1 MDAIANLSG
10 YQIREQLYAGLRTLV
25 YRGIRESD
33 GQPVVIKLLHNP
45 LPNFSELVQFRNQYT
60 IAKNLNLPSIV
71 KPLSLEAYGNS
82 YALIMEDFGGVSL
95 SSYLKGASQQPADT
109 DRNKPDRSLP
119 LAEFLNFALQLADI
133 LHYLSQN
140 RVIHKDIKPANI
152 LIKPDTKQVKLI
164 DFSIASLLPRETQE
178 IHNPNVLEGTLAYL
192 SPEQTGRMNRG
203 IDYRSDFYSLGV
215 TCYQLLTGKLPFL
228 SQDPMELVYS
238 HLANLPIPAHQINP
252 EIPLI
257 LSEIVSKLMEK
268 NAENRYQSGLGLKH
282 DLQICLAQLQET
294 GDIKAF
300 VLGEQDI
307 CDRFIIPEK
316 LYGRASEVAQLLAAF
331 DRVANPS
338 HSPSQAL
345 ISRSQAE
352 PGNEYQ
358 EALPPLSVPIL
369 SQLNREAEPLE
380 MRDQAEPRNEGKSE
394 IMLVAGFSGIGKT
407 VVVNEVHKP
416 IVRQRGYF
424 IKGKYDQFQR
434 NIPFSAFVQ
443 AFRDL
448 IEQLLSE
455 SDADLEKWQTKIMN
469 TVGENGQVI
478 VEVIP
483 ELERIIGKQQP
494 VSELLGSAAEN
505 RFNLVFQ
512 KFISVFT
519 TKEHPLVIFLDDLQW
534 SDSASLKLLQLLTSE
549 KNSQN
554 LLVIGAYRDNEVSPA
569 HPFMLTVAEM
579 EKAQV
584 TVNTITLEPL
594 SQKDVNDLISDT
606 LSCDRPLAQ
615 PLTELVY
622 QKTKGNPFFAT
633 QFLKSLQEDGLI
645 AFNPTPAHEGNH
657 RGIAPRENQS
667 FVGVVPPC
675 LPLPSNEGNH
685 GGIAP
690 TGVSGIGAIAGGLPL
705 QRMKQPWG
713 SQGGW
718 QCDIAQVKSL
728 TITSDVVE
736 FMALQLQKLPPETQD
751 VLKLAACIGAQ
762 FDLNT
767 LAVVNEKSPEETAAD
782 LWRSLQEGFILPTS
796 EIYKFYQGKEDGKS
810 TDLLS
815 ISAGQLPNYKFL
827 HDRIQQAAYS
837 LIPEDRKQASHLK
850 IGQLLLQES
859 SETQRQERIFDI
871 VGHFNFA
878 RDLISDKKAR
888 YELASLNLQAGKTAK
903 AAAAFDAALIFV
915 NTGIE
920 SLPADSWQEQYIL
933 TLALHNLAAEAAY
946 LCSQFA
952 QVEQLITGIL
962 QQANQLID
970 KVTAYEIQI
979 LAYLAQGQAQDA
991 VYTAID
997 VLGELGVRL
1006 PKNPTQPQVLLG
1018 LAKTKLI
1025 LGNKKLEQLMNLP
1038 NMTDPNKLAAMR
1050 ILASAGSAT
1059 YLCAPLLMP
1068 LLVFEQVNLSVRYG
1082 NTARSA
1088 FAYASYG
1095 LILCGVVMDIEGGYQ
1110 FGQLALQLLEH
1121 FNAMDLKAKTLFVV
1135 YAFISHWRDRIADT
1149 IPQMLIAYQS
1159 GLETGDLEY
1168 AASAVVVHSSHSY
1181 WSGQNLTEIE
1191 AKMRYFIITIAPF
1204 KQKNAF
1210 LSLHLYHQFTLNL
1223 LGDSS
1228 DQSCLSGENYE
1239 VAKDISGQ
1247 VTPNDRTGLFFS
1259 YVCQQHLDYLF
1270 GQYPES
1276 VEKSNAAKPYFEN
1289 CVALLPTVLHNFY
1302 DSLARLAVYPT
1313 ATSTEC
1319 KHIIKCINT
1328 NQKQLKKWV
1337 HHAPMNYQ
1345 HKFLLV
1351 EAERCR
1357 VLGKRLDA
1365 IEMYDRAIQLAKENQ
1380 FVNEEALANEL
1391 AAKFYLDWD
1400 KEKVAQAYMQ
1410 EAYYC
1415 YARWGA
1421 KAKIDDLE
1429 TRYPQLLTAILQ
1441 VRANHSS
1448 ISDTRIPN
1456 ISRSSILDRTIH
1468 TNRSSSSS
1476 VSESLDFA
1484 TILKASQALS
1494 SEIQLE
1500 RLVSTLMQVVMEN
1513 AGAKKAALL
1522 LLQDGTLML
1531 EALADASQ
1539 NISILSVPLS
1549 SLQEIPVTLIN
1560 YVKRSLKT
1568 IVIDDATAQ
1577 NNFNADPYLMQEQPK
1592 SVLCAPILNQGK
1604 LIGLLYLENGLT
1616 IGAFTRDRTELI
1628 QLLCTQA
1635 AISLE
1640 NARLYGREQ
1649 DKSQDLQVSLDQ
1661 LEQSE
1666 LRFRN
1671 LFKNSPDAILLG
1683 NKAGFIDCNQ
1693 ATLDLFGY
1701 THKDQLL
1708 KLDPSRIS
1716 PEFQPDGKSSFE
1728 QANAMIVK
1736 ALETGSYQFEWMH
1749 QRSNG
1754 EEFWT
1759 EVLLTMILCDGVQV
1773 LYSVVRDIS
1782 DRKQAEIN
1790 LQQTNLLLQSV
1801 VEATSDMIFAKDSE
1815 HKYLFANS
1823 ATLQLLGLSTEAEI
1837 VGKTDFDVLPLEFAQ
1852 NIREWDER
1860 VLRSGIAEKFEE
1872 DVLNSAGQ
1880 IVNLYTTKTPMR
1892 DPNGNII
1899 GTVGMT
1905 RDISDLKQAE
1915 KSLQETNTLLN
1926 SVLETMPDFFFAKD
1940 LQGRHIAVNSNL
1952 AEFFGKPLAEIIG
1965 KTDAELLPPEVADPI
1980 MAKDREIL
1988 TTGITERFEE
1998 IVPNDGVDCTYLT
2011 IKTPLR
2017 DAKGNTMGLIGV
2029 AQNITVRKQA
2039 EAAVLLKSQQLEQTL
2054 EDLKQ
2059 AQLQMVQNE
2068 KMATLGNLVAG
2079 VAHEINNPIGFI
2091 TGSVNNIEEYI
2102 QDLLAHLEYY
2112 QKYYPEPVPEVRVHA
2127 ENIDV
2132 EFLVED
2138 LPKLIP
2144 SMRIASQRIREISNS
2159 LRTFSRADTA
2169 EKVAC
2174 DIHEGINS
2182 TLLILKYRLKASEKR
2197 PAIEVILESGK
2208 LPLVKCFLGQLNQV
2222 FMNIIAN
2229 AIDALDAANV
2239 GKTFAEIE
2247 ANPQLIT
2254 IFTEVSGDRK
2264 MAVIRIRDNGPG
2276 ISEEIQAHIF
2286 DHLFTTKEVGKGT
2299 GLGLAIA
2306 RQIVEEKHGGK
2317 LNCISV
2323 LSKGTEF
2330 VIEILID

>member
-45 LPNFSELVQFRNQYT
+45 FPNFSELVQFRNQYT

-95 SSYLKGASQQPADT
+95 STYLRGASQQPADIEE
-109 DRNKPDRSLP
+109 NQPDRSLP
-119 LAEFLNFALQLADI
+119 LAEFLNFALQLTDI

-164 DFSIASLLPRETQE
+164 DFSIASLLPRETPE
-178 IHNPNVLEGTLAYL
+178 IHNPNILEGTLAYL

-215 TCYQLLTGKLPFL
+215 TFYQLLTGKLPFI

-282 DLQICLAQLQET
+282 DLEICLAQLQQT

-300 VLGEQDI
+300 VLGKHDI

-316 LYGRASEVAQLLAAF
+316 LYGRESEVAELLAAF
-331 DRVANPS
+331 DRVAG
-338 HSPSQAL
+338 
-345 ISRSQAE
+345 IEQAE
-352 PGNEYQ
+352 IESENQSKIQNP
-358 EALPPLSVPIL
+358 
-369 SQLNREAEPLE
+369 
-380 MRDQAEPRNEGKSE
+380 KSKIE
-394 IMLVAGFSGIGKT
+394 LMLVAGFSGIGKT
-407 VVVNEVHKP
+407 VVVNEIHKP

-455 SDADLEKWQTKIMN
+455 SDADLEQWQTKIMN
-469 TVGENGQVI
+469 AVGENGQVI

-549 KNSQN
+549 KDSQN

-569 HPFMLTVAEM
+569 HPFMLMVAEM

-594 SQKDVNDLISDT
+594 SQSDVNDLIADT
-606 LSCDRPLAQ
+606 LICDRLLAQ

-633 QFLKSLQEDGLI
+633 QFLKSLQEDRLI
-645 AFNPTPAHEGNH
+645 AFNFDA
-657 RGIAPRENQS
+657 RY
-667 FVGVVPPC
+667 
-675 LPLPSNEGNH
+675 
-685 GGIAP
+685 
-690 TGVSGIGAIAGGLPL
+690 
-705 QRMKQPWG
+705 
-713 SQGGW
+713 W

-728 TITSDVVE
+728 AITDDVVE
-736 FMALQLQKLPPETQD
+736 FMALQLQKLPPKTQD

-767 LAVVNEKSPEETAAD
+767 LAVVSEKSPEETAAD
-782 LWRSLQEGFILPTS
+782 LWKSLQEGFILPTS
-796 EIYKFYQGKEDGKS
+796 EIYKFYQGKEERET
-810 TDLLS
+810 TDILPT
-815 ISAGQLPNYKFL
+815 SAAQLPNYKFL

-837 LIPEDRKQASHLK
+837 LIPENRKPATHLK
-850 IGQLLLQES
+850 IGQLLLQKS
-859 SETQRQERIFDI
+859 SDTQRQELIFDI

-878 RDLISDKKAR
+878 SGLISDEKAR

-915 NTGIE
+915 NTGIS
-920 SLPADSWQEQYIL
+920 SLPADSWQEQYTL

-946 LCSQFA
+946 LCSQFE
-952 QVEQLITGIL
+952 QVEQLITAIL
-962 QQANQLID
+962 QQANQLLD
-970 KVTAYEIQI
+970 KVTAYEIQL
-979 LAYLAQGQAQDA
+979 LAYLAQGRPQDG

-997 VLGELGVRL
+997 VLGQFGIRL

-1025 LGNKKLEQLMNLP
+1025 LGNKKPEQLVNLP

-1050 ILASAGSAT
+1050 ILSSAASAA
-1059 YLCAPLLMP
+1059 YLCAPKLMP
-1068 LLVFEQVNLSVRYG
+1068 LLVFERVNLSVRYG
-1082 NTARSA
+1082 NTALSA
-1088 FAYASYG
+1088 FGYAWYG
-1095 LILCGVVMDIEGGYQ
+1095 LILCGILVDIEGGYQ
-1110 FGQLALQLLEH
+1110 FGQLSLQLLER
-1121 FNAMDLKAKTLFVV
+1121 FNATDLKAKVLFMT
-1135 YAFISHWRDRIADT
+1135 YTFISHWRDRITDT
-1149 IPQMLIAYQS
+1149 MPALLTAYQS
-1159 GLETGDLEY
+1159 GLETGDVEY
-1168 AASAVVVHSSHSY
+1168 AAWAALVHSYNRY
-1181 WSGQNLTEIE
+1181 WTGDNLTEAE
-1191 AKMRYFIITIAPF
+1191 AGIRSFVTAIAPF
-1204 KQKNAF
+1204 NQKNG
-1210 LSLHLYHQFTLNL
+1210 SLYIQIYHQATLNL
-1223 LGDSS
+1223 LGNSS
-1228 DQSCLSGENYE
+1228 DPSCLSGESYR
-1239 VAKDISGQ
+1239 VAEDIPAQ
-1247 VTPNDRTGLFFS
+1247 VAANDRTGLFFS

-1270 GQYPES
+1270 GHYATS

-1289 CVALLPTVLHNFY
+1289 CVSSLPTVLHFFY
-1302 DSLARLAVYPT
+1302 DSLAQLAIYAT
-1313 ATSTEC
+1313 ATPSQRQQ
-1319 KHIIKCINT
+1319 ILKCINA
-1328 NQKQLKKWV
+1328 NQKKLNKWG
-1337 HHAPMNYQ
+1337 HYAPMNYQ

-1351 EAERCR
+1351 EAERYR

-1365 IEMYDRAIQLAKENQ
+1365 IENYDRAISLAKENQ
-1380 FVNEEALANEL
+1380 FLNEEALANEL

-1429 TRYPQLLTAILQ
+1429 TRYPQLLTAILRPQ
-1441 VRANHSS
+1441 SNDFA
-1448 ISDTRIPN
+1448 IGDTRLETLD
-1456 ISRSSILDRTIH
+1456 RSSVVNQTIH
-1468 TNRSSSSS
+1468 TNRSTSTS
-1476 VSESLDFA
+1476 VSEALDFA

-1494 SEIQLE
+1494 SEIQLDK
-1500 RLVSTLMQVVMEN
+1500 LVATLMQVVIEN
-1513 AGAKKAALL
+1513 AGAQKAALL

-1531 EALADASQ
+1531 EALADGNQ

-1549 SLQEIPVTLIN
+1549 SFSGIPVTLIN

-1568 IVIDDATAQ
+1568 VVMDDATAA
-1577 NNFNADPYLMQEQPK
+1577 NNFSFDPYLMQEQPK

-1616 IGAFTRDRTELI
+1616 IRAFTRDRTELI

-1640 NARLYGREQ
+1640 NARLYKQSQIHAQQLER
-1649 DKSQDLQVSLDQ
+1649 SLQDLQDSQTQLIKSAAFLEAQRESSLDAILVIDTNRQVSAYNQGFAKLWNIPQIILETKDDFQLLGFVLDQ
-1661 LEQSE
+1661 LEQPNEFLATVEYLYQHPGEASYHE
-1666 LRFRN
+1666 I
-1671 LFKNSPDAILLG
+1671 IL
-1683 NKAGFIDCNQ
+1683 
-1693 ATLDLFGY
+1693 
-1701 THKDQLL
+1701 KDRRILERSSITV
-1708 KLDPSRIS
+1708 KLPSGDECGRIWY
-1716 PEFQPDGKSSFE
+1716 F
-1728 QANAMIVK
+1728 
-1736 ALETGSYQFEWMH
+1736 
-1749 QRSNG
+1749 
-1754 EEFWT
+1754 
-1759 EVLLTMILCDGVQV
+1759 
-1773 LYSVVRDIS
+1773 RDIS

-1790 LQQTNLLLQSV
+1790 LQQINLLLQSV
-1801 VEATSDMIFAKDSE
+1801 VEATSDMIFAKDSQ
-1815 HKYLFANS
+1815 HHYLFANS

-1872 DVLNSAGQ
+1872 DVVNSAGK

-1892 DPNGNII
+1892 DPNDNII

-1905 RDISDLKQAE
+1905 RDISDIKQAE
-1915 KSLQETNTLLN
+1915 
-1926 SVLETMPDFFFAKD
+1926 V
-1940 LQGRHIAVNSNL
+1940 AV
-1952 AEFFGKPLAEIIG
+1952 I
-1965 KTDAELLPPEVADPI
+1965 
-1980 MAKDREIL
+1980 
-1988 TTGITERFEE
+1988 
-1998 IVPNDGVDCTYLT
+1998 
-2011 IKTPLR
+2011 
-2017 DAKGNTMGLIGV
+2017 
-2029 AQNITVRKQA
+2029 Q
-2039 EAAVLLKSQQLEQTL
+2039 KSQELEQTL
-2054 EDLKQ
+2054 DELKQ

-2102 QDLLAHLEYY
+2102 QDLLAHLECY
-2112 QKYYPEPVPEVRVHA
+2112 QKYYPEPVPEVSDHA
-2127 ENIDV
+2127 EDIDI
-2132 EFLVED
+2132 EFLIQD

-2144 SMRIASQRIREISNS
+2144 SMKIASQRIREISNS
-2159 LRTFSRADTA
+2159 LRTFSRADTE

-2182 TLLILKYRLKASEKR
+2182 TLLILKYRLKASDKR
-2197 PAIEVILESGK
+2197 PAIGVFYEYGK

-2239 GKTFAEIE
+2239 GKTFAEVE

-2264 MAVIRIRDNGPG
+2264 MAVIRIRDSGPG
-2276 ISEEIQAHIF
+2276 MSQDVRSHIF
-2286 DHLFTTKEVGKGT
+2286 EHLFTTKEVGKGT

-2317 LNCISV
+2317 LSCISAPGR
-2323 LSKGTEF
+2323 GTEF
-2330 VIEILID
+2330 VIEILIN

>member
-10 YQIREQLYAGLRTLV
+10 YQILEQLYVGLRTLV
-25 YRGIRESD
+25 YRGIRETD
-33 GQPVVIKLLHNP
+33 GKAVVIKLLNNP
-45 LPNFSELVQFRNQYT
+45 LPSFSELVQFRNQYT

-95 SSYLKGASQQPADT
+95 SAYLHGDPKQPADT
-109 DRNKPDRSLP
+109 DRNQSHKILP
-119 LAEFLNFALQLADI
+119 LADFLNLALQLTDI
-133 LHYLSQN
+133 LHYLSQK

-152 LIKPDTKQVKLI
+152 LINPDTKQVKII
-164 DFSIASLLPRETQE
+164 DFSIASLLPKETQE
-178 IHNPNVLEGTLAYL
+178 IYNTQILEGTLPYL

-215 TCYQLLTGKLPFL
+215 TCYELLTGKLPFI
-228 SQDPMELVYS
+228 SQDPMELVHC
-238 HLANLPIPAHQINP
+238 HLAKQPITAAKINP
-252 EIPLI
+252 EIPLV

-268 NAENRYQSGLGLKH
+268 NAENRYQSALGLKH
-282 DLQICLAQLQET
+282 DLEKCLAQLQET
-294 GDIKAF
+294 GEIKAF
-300 VLGEQDI
+300 VLGKQDI

-316 LYGRASEVAQLLAAF
+316 LYGRESEVAELLAAF
-331 DRVANPS
+331 DRVANP
-338 HSPSQAL
+338 HSQAEY
-345 ISRSQAE
+345 RSQAE
-352 PGNEYQ
+352 PGNEGNDGK
-358 EALPPLSVPIL
+358 EGSPLIKESWGGANL
-369 SQLNREAEPLE
+369 SRSE
-380 MRDQAEPRNEGKSE
+380 M
-394 IMLVAGFSGIGKT
+394 MLVAGFSGVGKT

-448 IEQLLSE
+448 MKQLFSE
-455 SDADLEKWQTKIMN
+455 SDAKLQEWQTKIQQA
-469 TVGENGQVI
+469 VGENGQVV

-534 SDSASLKLLQLLTSE
+534 SDSASLKLLQLLLGE
-549 KNSQN
+549 KDSQN
-554 LLVIGAYRDNEVSPA
+554 LFVIGAYRDNEVSPV
-569 HPFMLTVAEM
+569 HPFMLAVAEIT
-579 EKAQV
+579 ASGTV
-584 TVNTITLEPL
+584 VNTITLQPL
-594 SQKDVNDLISDT
+594 SQADINDLIADT

-645 AFNPTPAHEGNH
+645 SFNPTPLTSPLTKGGQ
-657 RGIAPRENQS
+657 RGVTSPLTKGGQR
-667 FVGVVPPC
+667 GV
-675 LPLPSNEGNH
+675 
-685 GGIAP
+685 
-690 TGVSGIGAIAGGLPL
+690 T
-705 QRMKQPWG
+705 
-713 SQGGW
+713 GGW
-718 QCDIAQVKSL
+718 QCDIAKVKAL
-728 TITSDVVE
+728 TISDDVVE

-751 VLKLAACIGAQ
+751 MLKLAACIGSQ

-767 LAVVNEKSPEETAAD
+767 LAVVSEKSPEETATD
-782 LWRSLQEGFILPTS
+782 LWKSLQEGFILPTS
-796 EIYKFYQGKEDGKS
+796 EIYKFYQGKEQRETTGILP
-810 TDLLS
+810 TTN
-815 ISAGQLPNYKFL
+815 AQLPKYKFL

-837 LIPEDRKQASHLK
+837 LIPEERKQATHLK
-850 IGQLLLQES
+850 IGQLLLKKS

-878 RDLISDKKAR
+878 RGLISDEKAR

-915 NTGIE
+915 NTGIS
-920 SLPADSWQEQYIL
+920 SLPADGWQEQYTL

-946 LCSQFA
+946 LCSQFE
-952 QVEQLITGIL
+952 QVQQLISVIL

-970 KVTAYEIQI
+970 KVSAYEIQI
-979 LAYLAQGQAQDA
+979 LAYLAQGQPQDGI
-991 VYTAID
+991 YTAID
-997 VLGELGVRL
+997 VLGQLGIRL
-1006 PKNPTQPQVLLG
+1006 PKHPTQAQVLLG

-1025 LGNKKLEQLMNLP
+1025 LGNKKPEQLANLP
-1038 NMTDPNKLAAMR
+1038 NMTDANKLAAMR
-1050 ILASAGSAT
+1050 ILSSAASAA
-1059 YLCAPLLMP
+1059 YLCAPKLMP
-1068 LLVFEQVNLSVRYG
+1068 LLVFERVNLSVLYG
-1082 NTARSA
+1082 NTALSA
-1088 FAYASYG
+1088 FGYAWYG
-1095 LILCGVVMDIEGGYQ
+1095 LLLCGILMDIEGGYQ
-1110 FGQLALQLLEH
+1110 FGLLSLQLLER
-1121 FNAMDLKAKTLFVV
+1121 FNATDLRAKTVFMT
-1135 YAFISHWRDRIADT
+1135 YAFVSHWRDRITDT
-1149 IPQMLIAYQS
+1149 MPALLTAYQS
-1159 GLETGDLEY
+1159 GLETGDVEY
-1168 AASAVVVHSSHSY
+1168 AAWAVVVHSYNRY
-1181 WSGQNLTEIE
+1181 WIGDNLRE
-1191 AKMRYFIITIAPF
+1191 AEAGIRSFITAIAPF
-1204 KQKNAF
+1204 NQKNG
-1210 LSLHLYHQFTLNL
+1210 SLYIQIYHQATLNL
-1223 LGDSS
+1223 LGDTS
-1228 DQSCLSGENYE
+1228 DPSCLSGESYR
-1239 VAKDISGQ
+1239 VAEDIPAQ
-1247 VTPNDRTGLFFS
+1247 VAANDRTGLFFS
-1259 YVCQQHLDYLF
+1259 YVCQQHLHYLF
-1270 GQYPES
+1270 GQYDAAIENS
-1276 VEKSNAAKPYFEN
+1276 KAAKPYFDN
-1289 CVALLPTVLHNFY
+1289 CVSLLPTVMHYFY
-1302 DSLARLAVYPT
+1302 DSLAQLAIYAT
-1313 ATSTEC
+1313 ATSKEQ
-1319 KHIIKCINT
+1319 KQILKCINA
-1328 NQKQLKKWV
+1328 NQKQLKKWG
-1337 HHAPMNYQ
+1337 HYAPMNYQ

-1351 EAERCR
+1351 EAERYR
-1357 VLGKRLDA
+1357 VLGQKLKA
-1365 IEMYDRAIQLAKENQ
+1365 IDYYDRAISGAKQNQ
-1380 FVNEEALANEL
+1380 FLNEEALANEL
-1391 AAKFYLDWD
+1391 CAKFYLDWG
-1400 KEKVAQAYMQ
+1400 KEKVARSYMQ

-1415 YARWGA
+1415 YARWEA

-1429 TRYPQLLTAILQ
+1429 MRYPQLLTAILQ
-1441 VRANHSS
+1441 VQQHHFS
-1448 ISDTRIPN
+1448 IGDTRLE
-1456 ISRSSILDRTIH
+1456 SLDGSSILDRTLH
-1468 TNRSSSSS
+1468 TTRSNTSSI
-1476 VSESLDFA
+1476 SESLDFD

-1500 RLVSTLMQVVMEN
+1500 RLVATLMQVVMEN

-1539 NISILSVPLS
+1539 KISILSVPLS
-1549 SLQEIPVTLIN
+1549 SIQEIPVTLIN

-1568 IVIDDATAQ
+1568 IVINDATAQ

-1616 IGAFTRDRTELI
+1616 IGAFTRDRTEI
-1628 QLLCTQA
+1628 VQLLCTQA

-1649 DKSQDLQVSLDQ
+1649 DKSHDLQVSLYQ

-1671 LFKNSPDAILLG
+1671 LFKNSPDAIFLG
-1683 NKAGFIDCNQ
+1683 NKTGFIDCNQ

-1708 KLDPSRIS
+1708 KLDPSSLS
-1716 PEFQPDGKSSFE
+1716 PEFQPDGKSSLDE
-1728 QANAMIVK
+1728 ANRMIAK
-1736 ALETGSYQFEWMH
+1736 ALETGSYQLEWMH
-1749 QRSNG
+1749 QRANG

-1759 EVLLTMILCDGVQV
+1759 EVLLTMILYDGAEV

-1790 LQQTNLLLQSV
+1790 LQQSNLLLQSV
-1801 VEATSDMIFAKDSE
+1801 LEATSDMIFAKDSE

-1823 ATLQLLGLSTEAEI
+1823 ATLELLGLSTEAEI

-1852 NIREWDER
+1852 KIREWDER

-1872 DVLNSAGQ
+1872 NVLNYAGQ

-1905 RDISDLKQAE
+1905 RDISD
-1915 KSLQETNTLLN
+1915 
-1926 SVLETMPDFFFAKD
+1926 
-1940 LQGRHIAVNSNL
+1940 
-1952 AEFFGKPLAEIIG
+1952 
-1965 KTDAELLPPEVADPI
+1965 
-1980 MAKDREIL
+1980 
-1988 TTGITERFEE
+1988 
-1998 IVPNDGVDCTYLT
+1998 
-2011 IKTPLR
+2011 
-2017 DAKGNTMGLIGV
+2017 
-2029 AQNITVRKQA
+2029 RKQA
-2039 EAAVLLKSQQLEQTL
+2039 EAVVLQKSQELEQTL
-2054 EDLKQ
+2054 EELKQ

-2112 QKYYPEPVPEVRVHA
+2112 QKYYPEPVPEVIDHA
-2127 ENIDV
+2127 EDIDL
-2132 EFLVED
+2132 EFLTED

-2144 SMRIASQRIREISNS
+2144 SMKIASQRIREISNS
-2159 LRTFSRADTA
+2159 LRTFSRADTS

-2182 TLLILKYRLKASEKR
+2182 TLLILKYRLKASDKR
-2197 PAIEVILESGK
+2197 PAIEVIGEYGK

-2229 AIDALDAANV
+2229 AIDALDAACV
-2239 GKTFAEIE
+2239 GQTFAEIE
-2247 ANPQLIT
+2247 ANPQRIT
-2254 IFTEVSGDRK
+2254 IGTEVSGDRQ

-2276 ISEEIQAHIF
+2276 MSEEVQAHIF

-2299 GLGLAIA
+2299 GLGLAIG

-2317 LNCISV
+2317 LTCISAP
-2323 LSKGTEF
+2323 SKGTEF
-2330 VIEILID
+2330 VIEILIN

>member
-10 YQIREQLYAGLRTLV
+10 YQILEQLYVGLRTLV
-25 YRGIRESD
+25 YRGIRETD
-33 GQPVVIKLLHNP
+33 GKAVVIKLLNNAF
-45 LPNFSELVQFRNQYT
+45 PNFSELVQFRNQYT

-71 KPLSLEAYGNS
+71 KPLSLEAYGNT
-82 YALIMEDFGGVSL
+82 YALIMEDFGGISL
-95 SSYLKGASQQPADT
+95 SAYRSGDRQQPPDT
-109 DRNKPDRSLP
+109 HENQPNKSLP
-119 LAEFLNFALQLADI
+119 LAEFLNLALQLTDI
-133 LHYLSQN
+133 LHYLYQN
-140 RVIHKDIKPANI
+140 RVIHKDIKLANI
-152 LIKPDTKQVKLI
+152 LINPDTKQVKII
-164 DFSIASLLPRETQE
+164 DFSIASLLPKETQQ
-178 IHNPNVLEGTLAYL
+178 IYNTQILEGTLPYL

-215 TCYQLLTGKLPFL
+215 TCYELLTGKLPFI
-228 SQDPMELVYS
+228 SQDSMELVHC
-238 HLANLPIPAHQINP
+238 HLAKQPIPANKINP
-252 EIPLI
+252 EIPLV

-268 NAENRYQSGLGLKH
+268 NAENRYQSALGLKH
-282 DLQICLAQLQET
+282 DLKICQAQLQEC
-294 GDIKAF
+294 GEIQWF
-300 VLGEQDI
+300 VLGENDI

-316 LYGRASEVAQLLAAF
+316 LYGRESEVAELLAAF
-331 DRVANPS
+331 DRVANPHALAAS
-338 HSPSQAL
+338 SSQAPP
-345 ISRSQAE
+345 R
-352 PGNEYQ
+352 NKYQ
-358 EALPPLSVPIL
+358 EAEPPLAVPIL

-380 MRDQAEPRNEGKSE
+380 MRSQAEPGNEGNEAKEGSPLIKGGWGGSNLSRSE
-394 IMLVAGFSGIGKT
+394 LMLVAGFSGIGKT

-424 IKGKYDQFQR
+424 IKGKYDQFKR

-448 IEQLLSE
+448 TEQLLSE
-455 SDADLEKWQTKIMN
+455 SDAKLQEWQTKILKA
-469 TVGENGQVI
+469 VGENGQII

-483 ELERIIGKQQP
+483 ELEQIIGKQQP

-534 SDSASLKLLQLLTSE
+534 SDSASLKLLQLLMSE
-549 KNSQN
+549 KDSHN
-554 LLVIGAYRDNEVSPA
+554 LLVIGAYRDNEVSPV
-569 HPFMLTVAEM
+569 HPFMLAVAEM
-579 EKAQV
+579 EKAEV
-584 TVNTITLEPL
+584 TVNTITLQPL
-594 SQKDVNDLISDT
+594 SPADINDLIADT
-606 LSCDRPLAQ
+606 LSCDRTLAQ

-645 AFNPTPAHEGNH
+645 AFNPTTL
-657 RGIAPRENQS
+657 IQ
-667 FVGVVPPC
+667 
-675 LPLPSNEGNH
+675 
-685 GGIAP
+685 GGK
-690 TGVSGIGAIAGGLPL
+690 
-705 QRMKQPWG
+705 MKVT
-713 SQGGW
+713 GGW
-718 QCDIAQVKSL
+718 QCDIAKVKAL

-767 LAVVNEKSPEETAAD
+767 LAVVSEKSPEETAAD
-782 LWRSLQEGFILPTS
+782 LWKSLQEGFILPTS
-796 EIYKFYQGKEDGKS
+796 EIYKFYQGKEERGK
-810 TDLLS
+810 TDILPTT
-815 ISAGQLPNYKFL
+815 AAQLPNYKFL
-827 HDRIQQAAYS
+827 HDRIQQAGYS
-837 LIPEDRKQASHLK
+837 LIPEERKQATNLK
-850 IGQLLLQES
+850 IGQLLLQKS

-915 NTGIE
+915 NTGIS
-920 SLPADSWQEQYIL
+920 SLPTDSWQEQYTL

-946 LCSQFA
+946 LCSQFE
-952 QVEQLITGIL
+952 QVQQLIAAIL

-970 KVTAYEIQI
+970 KVSAYEIQI
-979 LAYLAQGQAQDA
+979 LAYLAQGQPQDA

-997 VLGELGVRL
+997 AIGLFGIRL

-1025 LGNKKLEQLMNLP
+1025 LGNKKPEQLVNLP
-1038 NMTDPNKLAAMR
+1038 TMTDANKLAAMR
-1050 ILASAGSAT
+1050 ILYSAASAA
-1059 YLCAPLLMP
+1059 YLCAPKLMP
-1068 LLVFEQVNLSVRYG
+1068 LLVFERVNLSVRHG
-1082 NTARSA
+1082 NTALSA
-1088 FAYASYG
+1088 FGYAWYG
-1095 LILCGVVMDIEGGYQ
+1095 LILCGILVDIEAGYQ
-1110 FGQLALQLLEH
+1110 FGQLALQLLER
-1121 FNAMDLKAKTLFVV
+1121 FNATDLRAKVLFMT
-1135 YAFISHWRDRIADT
+1135 YTFISHWRDRIADT
-1149 IPQMLIAYQS
+1149 MPALLTAYQS
-1159 GLETGDLEY
+1159 GLETGDVEY
-1168 AASAVVVHSSHSY
+1168 AAWAALVYSYNRYWTGENLRSA
-1181 WSGQNLTEIE
+1181 E
-1191 AKMRYFIITIAPF
+1191 AGMRSLIAAIAPF
-1204 KQKNAF
+1204 NQKNG
-1210 LSLHLYHQFTLNL
+1210 SLYIQIYHQATLNL
-1223 LGDSS
+1223 LGNSS
-1228 DQSCLSGENYE
+1228 DPSCLSGESYQ
-1239 VAKDISGQ
+1239 VAEDIPAQ
-1247 VTPNDRTGLFFS
+1247 VAANDRTGLFFS

-1270 GQYPES
+1270 GNYAAS
-1276 VEKSNAAKPYFEN
+1276 VEKSKAAKPYFEN
-1289 CVALLPTVLHNFY
+1289 CVSSLPTVLHFFY
-1302 DSLARLAVYPT
+1302 DSLAQLAIYET
-1313 ATSTEC
+1313 ATSKEQ
-1319 KHIIKCINT
+1319 KQILKCIEA
-1328 NQKQLKKWV
+1328 NQKQLKKWG

-1351 EAERCR
+1351 EAERYR
-1357 VLGKRLDA
+1357 VLGQKLEA
-1365 IEMYDRAIQLAKENQ
+1365 IDYYDRAIQLAKDNQ
-1380 FVNEEALANEL
+1380 FLNEEALANEL
-1391 AAKFYLDWD
+1391 AAQFYLDWG
-1400 KEKVAQAYMQ
+1400 KEQVAIAYMQ
-1410 EAYYC
+1410 AAYYC

-1441 VRANHSS
+1441 AQPNHFS

-1456 ISRSSILDRTIH
+1456 FLRSSILDRTIH
-1468 TNRSSSSS
+1468 KTNSTSTNI
-1476 VSESLDFA
+1476 SESLDFA

-1494 SEIQLE
+1494 SEIKLE

-1513 AGAKKAALL
+1513 AGAKKAGMLL
-1522 LLQDGTLML
+1522 FKDGILML
-1531 EALADASQ
+1531 EDLAYASQ

-1549 SLQEIPVTLIN
+1549 SVQQIPVTVIN
-1560 YVKRSLKT
+1560 YVKRSLK
-1568 IVIDDATAQ
+1568 IVVIDDATAQ
-1577 NNFNADPYLMQEQPK
+1577 NNFSADPYLMQEQPK

-1635 AISLE
+1635 AISIE

-1649 DKSQDLQVSLDQ
+1649 DKSQELQVSLDR

-1671 LFKNSPDAILLG
+1671 LFENSPDAIFLG

-1736 ALETGSYQFEWMH
+1736 ALETGSYQLEWMH
-1749 QRSNG
+1749 QRANG

-1759 EVLLTMILCDGVQV
+1759 EVLLTMILYDGVEV
-1773 LYSVVRDIS
+1773 LYSIVRDIS

-1790 LQQTNLLLQSV
+1790 LQQSNLLLQNV
-1801 VEATSDMIFAKDSE
+1801 LEATSDMIFAKDSQ
-1815 HKYLFANS
+1815 HHYLFANS

-1860 VLRSGIAEKFEE
+1860 VLRSGIAEKFQE
-1872 DVLNSAGQ
+1872 DVLNCAGK

-1892 DPNGNII
+1892 DPNDNII

-1905 RDISDLKQAE
+1905 RDISD
-1915 KSLQETNTLLN
+1915 
-1926 SVLETMPDFFFAKD
+1926 
-1940 LQGRHIAVNSNL
+1940 I
-1952 AEFFGKPLAEIIG
+1952 
-1965 KTDAELLPPEVADPI
+1965 
-1980 MAKDREIL
+1980 
-1988 TTGITERFEE
+1988 
-1998 IVPNDGVDCTYLT
+1998 
-2011 IKTPLR
+2011 
-2017 DAKGNTMGLIGV
+2017 
-2029 AQNITVRKQA
+2029 KQA
-2039 EAAVLLKSQQLEQTL
+2039 EAAVLQKSQELEHTL
-2054 EDLKQ
+2054 DELKQ

-2091 TGSVNNIEEYI
+2091 TGSVNNVEEYI

-2112 QKYYPEPVPEVRVHA
+2112 QKYYPEPVPEVSDHA
-2127 ENIDV
+2127 EDIDL
-2132 EFLVED
+2132 EFLIED

-2144 SMRIASQRIREISNS
+2144 SMKIASQRIREISNS

-2197 PAIEVILESGK
+2197 PAIEVIFEYGK

-2229 AIDALDAANV
+2229 AIDAFDAASA
-2239 GKTFAEIE
+2239 GQTFAEIV
-2247 ANPQLIT
+2247 AHPQLIT
-2254 IFTEVSGDRK
+2254 ICTEVSGDRQ

-2276 ISEEIQAHIF
+2276 MSEEVQAHIF

-2299 GLGLAIA
+2299 GLGLAIG

-2317 LNCISV
+2317 LTCISAP
-2323 LSKGTEF
+2323 SKGTEF
-2330 VIEILID
+2330 VIEILIN

>member
-10 YQIREQLYAGLRTLV
+10 YQIREQLYVGLRTLV

-33 GQPVVIKLLHNP
+33 EQPVIIKLLHNP
-45 LPNFSELVQFRNQYT
+45 FPNFSELVQFRNQYT

-71 KPLSLEAYGNS
+71 KPLSIEIYGNS

-95 SSYLKGASQQPADT
+95 SAYLKGASQQPADT
-109 DRNKPDRSLP
+109 DRNKPDKFLP
-119 LAEFLNFALQLADI
+119 LAEFLNLALQLADI

-178 IHNPNVLEGTLAYL
+178 IHNPNILEGTLAYL

-215 TCYQLLTGKLPFL
+215 TLYQILTGQLPFI
-228 SQDPMELVYS
+228 SQDPMELVHC
-238 HLANLPIPAHQINP
+238 HLAKLPISAHQINP

-257 LSEIVSKLMEK
+257 LSNIVSKLMEK

-282 DLQICLAQLQET
+282 DLEICLAQLQQT
-294 GDIKAF
+294 GEIQAF

-316 LYGRASEVAQLLAAF
+316 LYGRESEVAELLAAF
-331 DRVANPS
+331 DRVAG
-338 HSPSQAL
+338 
-345 ISRSQAE
+345 IEQAE
-352 PGNEYQ
+352 IESENQSKIQNP
-358 EALPPLSVPIL
+358 
-369 SQLNREAEPLE
+369 
-380 MRDQAEPRNEGKSE
+380 KSKIE
-394 IMLVAGFSGIGKT
+394 LMLVAGFSGIGKT

-455 SDADLEKWQTKIMN
+455 SDADLEQWQTKIMN
-469 TVGENGQVI
+469 AVGENGQVI

-494 VSELLGSAAEN
+494 VSELSGSAAEN

-549 KNSQN
+549 KDSQN
-554 LLVIGAYRDNEVSPA
+554 LLVIGAYRDNEVSPT

-594 SQKDVNDLISDT
+594 SQTDVNDLIADT
-606 LSCDRPLAQ
+606 LLCDRTLAQ
-615 PLTELVY
+615 PLTDLVY

-645 AFNPTPAHEGNH
+645 AFNPTAAHEGNH
-657 RGIAPRENQS
+657 GGIAPRSNQS
-667 FVGVVPPC
+667 LVGVVPPC
-675 LPLPSNEGNH
+675 LPSP
-685 GGIAP
+685 A
-690 TGVSGIGAIAGGLPL
+690 TRATTGGLPL
-705 QRMKQPWG
+705 QRMKQPWAN
-713 SQGGW
+713 QGGW
-718 QCDIAQVKSL
+718 ECDIAKVKAL
-728 TITSDVVE
+728 TITDDVVE

-751 VLKLAACIGAQ
+751 VLKLASCIGAQ

-767 LAVVNEKSPEETAAD
+767 LAIVSEKWPEETAAN
-782 LWRSLQEGFILPTS
+782 LWKSLQEGFILPTS
-796 EIYKFYQGKEDGKS
+796 EIYKLYQGKENSKS
-810 TDLLS
+810 TELLQNN
-815 ISAGQLPNYKFL
+815 AAQLPNYKFL

-837 LIPEDRKQASHLK
+837 LISEGQKQATHLK
-850 IGQLLLQES
+850 IGRLLQQNYSEVEREEKLFDLVGHLNLGQALITQSSECHQLIQLYLKAAHKAKLSTAYVVANNYITNGIKLLADKGWEQHYDLMFTLHRERAELEYLSGNFEQSKIFIEAGLAQAKSTIDKAEFAHLMIVQYSVRGNYAAAIQTGINALKLLGIYIDRETLQLNIDRELAEIKDNLGERSISSLLDLPEMDDPEKRMIMQLLIDLDPPAYITADFNLYILIS
-859 SETQRQERIFDI
+859 VKAT
-871 VGHFNFA
+871 NFA
-878 RDLISDKKAR
+878 IKYGNIPVSSKAYANYGFIIGSVLGDYKAG
-888 YELASLNLQAGKTAK
+888 YEFGMLALNLSQKFNHLGQKCQASLLLGSWLSVWFKPIDSAAAINLEGYQAGLLGGEPQFAGYNLFGNICNQVFQGVSISLIWADIQNYLPFAERTQNQLLINTLTGAQLFIEALLLAPSTIGSYPVLPISNCEFIEKCKSAQTLMALSLYYIYQMQLACLK
-903 AAAAFDAALIFV
+903 QDFTQGLAA
-915 NTGIE
+915 
-920 SLPADSWQEQYIL
+920 
-933 TLALHNLAAEAAY
+933 TLAV
-946 LCSQFA
+946 QP
-952 QVEQLITGIL
+952 IL
-962 QQANQLID
+962 DSILGF
-970 KVTAYEIQI
+970 TAFSGYYFYGS
-979 LAYLAQGQAQDA
+979 L
-991 VYTAID
+991 
-997 VLGELGVRL
+997 
-1006 PKNPTQPQVLLG
+1006 VLLNYKADEA
-1018 LAKTKLI
+1018 LTI
-1025 LGNKKLEQLMNLP
+1025 NWQ
-1038 NMTDPNKLAAMR
+1038 
-1050 ILASAGSAT
+1050 
-1059 YLCAPLLMP
+1059 
-1068 LLVFEQVNLSVRYG
+1068 QV
-1082 NTARSA
+1082 
-1088 FAYASYG
+1088 
-1095 LILCGVVMDIEGGYQ
+1095 
-1110 FGQLALQLLEH
+1110 
-1121 FNAMDLKAKTLFVV
+1121 
-1135 YAFISHWRDRIADT
+1135 
-1149 IPQMLIAYQS
+1149 
-1159 GLETGDLEY
+1159 
-1168 AASAVVVHSSHSY
+1168 
-1181 WSGQNLTEIE
+1181 
-1191 AKMRYFIITIAPF
+1191 
-1204 KQKNAF
+1204 
-1210 LSLHLYHQFTLNL
+1210 
-1223 LGDSS
+1223 DSN
-1228 DQSCLSGENYE
+1228 Q
-1239 VAKDISGQ
+1239 
-1247 VTPNDRTGLFFS
+1247 
-1259 YVCQQHLDYLF
+1259 
-1270 GQYPES
+1270 
-1276 VEKSNAAKPYFEN
+1276 
-1289 CVALLPTVLHNFY
+1289 
-1302 DSLARLAVYPT
+1302 ARLKTWADNCP
-1313 ATSTEC
+1313 E
-1319 KHIIKCINT
+1319 NF
-1328 NQKQLKKWV
+1328 L
-1337 HHAPMNYQ
+1337 
-1345 HKFLLV
+1345 HKYFLV
-1351 EAERCR
+1351 EAERYR
-1357 VLGKRLDA
+1357 VLGNRLDA
-1365 IEMYDRAIQLAKENQ
+1365 IENYDRAIQLAKENQ

-1391 AAKFYLDWD
+1391 AALFYLNWG
-1400 KEKVAQAYMQ
+1400 KEKIAIAYMQ
-1410 EAYYC
+1410 DAYYC

-1441 VRANHSS
+1441 AQPNDFF
-1448 ISDTRIPN
+1448 ISDTQIEN
-1456 ISRSSILDRTIH
+1456 LDRSSILDRTIQ
-1468 TNRSSSSS
+1468 TTRFNSSSI
-1476 VSESLDFA
+1476 SESLDFA

-1494 SEIQLE
+1494 SEIKLE
-1500 RLVSTLMQVVMEN
+1500 KLVATLMQVVIEN
-1513 AGAKKAALL
+1513 AGAQKAGLL

-1531 EALADASQ
+1531 ESLADGNQ

-1549 SLQEIPVTLIN
+1549 SFSGIPVTLIN

-1568 IVIDDATAQ
+1568 IVMDDATAE

-1628 QLLCTQA
+1628 KLLCTQA

-1671 LFKNSPDAILLG
+1671 LFENSPDAIFLG

-1749 QRSNG
+1749 QRANG

-1759 EVLLTMILCDGVQV
+1759 EMLLTMILCDGVQV

-1790 LQQTNLLLQSV
+1790 LQQSNLLLQSV
-1801 VEATSDMIFAKDSE
+1801 LEATNDMIFAKDSE
-1815 HKYLFANS
+1815 HRYIFANS
-1823 ATLQLLGLSTEAEI
+1823 ATLKFLGLSEAQM
-1837 VGKTDFDVLPLEFAQ
+1837 VGKTDFEAFPLEFAQ
-1852 NIREWDER
+1852 YVREWDER
-1860 VLRSGIAEKFEE
+1860 VLRSGVAETFEE
-1872 DVLNSAGQ
+1872 NVLNTAGQ
-1880 IVNLYTTKTPMR
+1880 MVTVYTTKTPMR
-1892 DPNGNII
+1892 AHDGNI
-1899 GTVGMT
+1899 TGMVAIA
-1905 RDISDLKQAE
+1905 RDISD
-1915 KSLQETNTLLN
+1915 
-1926 SVLETMPDFFFAKD
+1926 
-1940 LQGRHIAVNSNL
+1940 
-1952 AEFFGKPLAEIIG
+1952 
-1965 KTDAELLPPEVADPI
+1965 
-1980 MAKDREIL
+1980 
-1988 TTGITERFEE
+1988 
-1998 IVPNDGVDCTYLT
+1998 
-2011 IKTPLR
+2011 
-2017 DAKGNTMGLIGV
+2017 
-2029 AQNITVRKQA
+2029 RKQA
-2039 EAAVLLKSQQLEQTL
+2039 ENAVLQKSQELEQTID
-2054 EDLKQ
+2054 ELKQ

-2112 QKYYPEPVPEVRVHA
+2112 QKYYPEPVPEVRDHA
-2127 ENIDV
+2127 EDIDI
-2132 EFLVED
+2132 EFLLQD

-2144 SMRIASQRIREISNS
+2144 SMKIASQRIREISNS
-2159 LRTFSRADTA
+2159 LRTFSRADTE

-2182 TLLILKYRLKASEKR
+2182 TLLILKYRLKASDKR
-2197 PAIEVILESGK
+2197 PAIGVIAEYGK
-2208 LPLVKCFLGQLNQV
+2208 LPFVKCFLGQLNQV

-2239 GKTFAEIE
+2239 GKTFAEVE
-2247 ANPQLIT
+2247 VNPQFIT

-2276 ISEEIQAHIF
+2276 ISEEIRSHIF
-2286 DHLFTTKEVGKGT
+2286 EHLFTTKEVGKGT

-2317 LNCISV
+2317 LSCISV
-2323 LSKGTEF
+2323 LGKGTEF
-2330 VIEILID
+2330 VIEILIN